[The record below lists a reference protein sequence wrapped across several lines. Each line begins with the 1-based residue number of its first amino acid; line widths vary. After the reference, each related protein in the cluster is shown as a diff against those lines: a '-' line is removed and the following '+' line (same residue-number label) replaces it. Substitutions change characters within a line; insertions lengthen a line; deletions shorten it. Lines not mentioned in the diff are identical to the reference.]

1 MRWMVVLLVVIVAIL
16 LIIIGV
22 GVIYSPVTSDTQ
34 DVQQE
39 TFGDDELIEQSI
51 PECLELGCD
60 TNTQYVGSIN
70 SDKYYTCSCHHADR
84 INAENIACFSDDEDA
99 TEQGY
104 EKVEDC

>member
-51 PECLELGCD
+51 PA
-60 TNTQYVGSIN
+60 VS
-70 SDKYYTCSCHHADR
+70 YTHLTLPTISC
-84 INAENIACFSDDEDA
+84 
-99 TEQGY
+99 
-104 EKVEDC
+104 V